1 MTYPED
7 NKKKNGNLLNI
18 EGFESFI
25 DNHRF
30 ATRYIRE
37 DITASISE
45 LGFSLINLGKFNSAK
60 PAAVELMDITSKGV
74 LISTDKKLKIN
85 QELNL
90 TLKFNSGKSFLIKAK
105 VARISSTASNN
116 YGLIFDH
123 YNNELGEYLL
133 ETQSKL
139 VFK

>member
-18 EGFESFI
+18 DGLETLI
-25 DNHRF
+25 DNQRF

-37 DITASISE
+37 DIAASISD
-45 LGFSLINLGKFNSAK
+45 LGFSLSNLGKFNLGKSF
-60 PAAVELMDITSKGV
+60 AVELMDITSKGV
-74 LISTDKKLKIN
+74 LISTGKKLKLN
-85 QELNL
+85 QMLNL
-90 TLKFNSGKSFLIKAK
+90 TLEFNSGKLFLIKAK
-105 VARISSTASNN
+105 VARISSTTSNN

-123 YNNELGEYLL
+123 YHNELGEYLL